1 VSTTAFDPRALASVA
16 VLAVLALAIL
26 RSWRAGGLIGLGGLW
41 YAVAL
46 LPVSQIAP
54 HHELMAEHYLYIP
67 MIGIAVAAA
76 GAIAA
81 LAVRFP
87 ERRQVLAAVATILV
101 VAAAAR
107 TIARNRDWRD
117 ELTISAANVVAT
129 PGSAR
134 ALVHLGHAYRE
145 RSRIAEA
152 EQAFLTAAA
161 LRPDYLEPHVGLA
174 MIYAF
179 QQKDDLMREHIEA
192 ALRLAPKLG
201 RMLVFAGW
209 LTVDS
214 DPERALGYFET
225 ALERRSDDAAAQTGA
240 RRARALLDARRRD
253 AAREAGD
260 RAGAEGGLR
269 VLPE

>member
-1 VSTTAFDPRALASVA
+1 
-16 VLAVLALAIL
+16 VLAVLALAIV
-26 RSWRAGGLIGLGGLW
+26 RSWRAGGLMGLGGVW

-54 HHELMAEHYLYIP
+54 HHELLAEHYLYIP
-67 MIGIAVAAA
+67 MIGVAVAAA
-76 GAIAA
+76 GAVAA
-81 LAVRFP
+81 LAARFP
-87 ERRQVLAAVATILV
+87 ERRRALAAAATILV

-107 TIARNRDWRD
+107 TIVRNRDWRN
-117 ELTISAANVVAT
+117 ELTISTANVAAT

-134 ALVHLGHAYRE
+134 ALVHLGHAYRA

-152 EQAFLTAAA
+152 EQAFLTAEA
-161 LRPDYLEPHVGLA
+161 LRPDYLEPHIGLA

-179 QQKDDLMREHIEA
+179 RKEDDLMREHIDA

-225 ALERRSDDAAAQTGA
+225 ALERRSDDAAAQAGA
-240 RRARALLDARRRD
+240 RRARALLEEPRP
-253 AAREAGD
+253 AAQGAAGGD
-260 RAGAEGGLR
+260 AGA
-269 VLPE
+269 